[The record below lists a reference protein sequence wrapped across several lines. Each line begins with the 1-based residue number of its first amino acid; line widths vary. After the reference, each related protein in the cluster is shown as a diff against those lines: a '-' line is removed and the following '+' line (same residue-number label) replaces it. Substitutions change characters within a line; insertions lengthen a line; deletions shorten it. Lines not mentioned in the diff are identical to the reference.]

1 MSKWLNLL
9 LIFIPV
15 ALFLEF
21 THGNGTLIFATS
33 ALSIVPL
40 AGLMSRATE
49 QLAHRL
55 GSTVG
60 GLLNATFGNATEL
73 IIAFLALSA
82 GKIEV
87 VKASIVGSILG
98 NLLLV
103 LGVSLLLGGFKFKE
117 QRFSVKIAGTI
128 ASLLTISV
136 LALLIPTIFGVTA
149 RSVDPAQVVG
159 LDRKLSDAAA
169 VALILLYV
177 GYLIFTL
184 RTHSDRLA
192 SVEAVAAHDSAEPG
206 AAGHGAEAATWSLP
220 VAVGVLLAATVA
232 VGFMSELLVSSID
245 AATAS
250 LGLSE
255 FFVGLILLPIIGN
268 AAEMAAAVTFALKN
282 RMELTISIAL
292 GASVQIALL
301 VAPLLVLAGLLLGKP
316 LDLVVTPLEL
326 VAVSGAVL
334 VVNSVVRDG
343 ETNWLEGL
351 MLLAVYVIL
360 AFAVFFFP
368 VK

>member
-1 MSKWLNLL
+1 MSKWLGIL

-15 ALFLEF
+15 ALFLDF
-21 THGNGTLIFATS
+21 THGNGTLVFAAS

-149 RSVDPAQVVG
+149 RSVDPAQVIG
-159 LDRKLSDAAA
+159 LDRQLSDAAA

-192 SVEAVAAHDSAEPG
+192 SVDEG
-206 AAGHGAEAATWSLP
+206 AWDAGGHAPQWSLP
-220 VAVGVLLAATVA
+220 LAAGALLVATVA
-232 VGFMSELLVSSID
+232 VGFMSELLVGSID
-245 AATAS
+245 AATSS

-255 FFVGLILLPIIGN
+255 FFVGLIVLPIIGN